1 MKFGDSVRVLQ
12 TSRPVGFHASFLFFS
27 VVFLKTHL
35 NVLCHDFFDTDL
47 LLHEVSRLCVDL
59 AYPEGALM
67 M

>member
-12 TSRPVGFHASFLFFS
+12 TSRPVGFHASFLFCG
-27 VVFLKTHL
+27 VCKTHL

-47 LLHEVSRLCVDL
+47 LLPEVSRLCVDL
-59 AYPEGALM
+59 AYPEGAPM